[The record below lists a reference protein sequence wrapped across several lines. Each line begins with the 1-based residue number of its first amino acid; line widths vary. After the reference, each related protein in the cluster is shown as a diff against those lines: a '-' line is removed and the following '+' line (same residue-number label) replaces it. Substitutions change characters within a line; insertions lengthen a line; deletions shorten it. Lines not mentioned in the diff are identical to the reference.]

1 MLRKV
6 MAASVAL
13 LGLSATAS
21 ADGYGGRYGQACCQ
35 FSWTGFY
42 TGANAGALWDDSSHT
57 LLPSGLFLVDPLTV
71 PTNPLRTR
79 TGDLDAT
86 SFTGG
91 VQAGY
96 NYQMGMLV
104 IGVEGDINSAR
115 SRANDALVVGLPP
128 PLLAGTM
135 AHRVDEKL
143 DWFGTLR
150 GRLGIADSR
159 WLIYATG
166 GWAFGHV
173 KSSTFVQFSLDGD
186 TYTSSFSD
194 TLSGWAAG
202 GGFEYAFHN
211 NWTVKGEVLWI
222 DLGKVSYVSPERTIF
237 PGYSYTTHLDL
248 NEVVAR
254 VGVNYKFGV
263 REAAPLK

>member
-1 MLRKV
+1 
-6 MAASVAL
+6 MA
-13 LGLSATAS
+13 
-21 ADGYGGRYGQACCQ
+21 D
-35 FSWTGFY
+35 
-42 TGANAGALWDDSSHT
+42 
-57 LLPSGLFLVDPLTV
+57 
-71 PTNPLRTR
+71 NPLRTR

-86 SFTGG
+86 SLTGG

-115 SRANDALVVGLPP
+115 SRASDALVVGLPA
-128 PLLAGTM
+128 PLNGTM

-173 KSSTFVQFSLDGD
+173 KSSTFVQFSLSGD

-194 TLSGWAAG
+194 TLSGWTVG

-222 DLGKVSYVSPERTIF
+222 DLGKVSYVSPERTVF
-237 PGYSYTTHLDL
+237 PDFPTRRIWT
-248 NEVVAR
+248 
-254 VGVNYKFGV
+254 
-263 REAAPLK
+263 

>member
-1 MLRKV
+1 MLRKLTT
-6 MAASVAL
+6 AAVAL
-13 LGLSATAS
+13 LGSTVAAS
-21 ADGYGGRYGQACCQ
+21 ADGYNTRSGQACCQ

-42 TGANAGALWDDSSHT
+42 IGANAGALWEDSSHT
-57 LLPSGLFLVDPLTV
+57 LFPSGLFLTDPLTV
-71 PTNPLRTR
+71 PTNSLRTR
-79 TGDLDAT
+79 AGDLDAT

-96 NYQMGMLV
+96 NHQMGMVV
-104 IGVEGDINSAR
+104 IGFEGDFNSAR
-115 SRANDALVVGLPP
+115 SRASDALVAGLPA
-128 PLLAGTM
+128 PLVGTM

-159 WLIYATG
+159 WLVYATG
-166 GWAFGHV
+166 GVAFGHV

-194 TLSGWAAG
+194 TRSGWAAG

-222 DLGKVSYVSPERTIF
+222 DLGKVSYVSPERTIY

-254 VGVNYKFGV
+254 VGVNYKFGA
-263 REAAPLK
+263 REAVPLK